1 MKKEVYAK
9 KKFGQ
14 NFLTDQN
21 IISKILNI
29 HQLEGNKILE
39 IGPGRGA
46 LTKELV
52 KQAKEV
58 VAFEIDGDMINIL
71 NKEIASDNFKL
82 FHMDFLESDISDFKD
97 FLVIANI
104 PYYITSDIIFKLL
117 DYRQNFTAA
126 TLMVQKEVA
135 ERIIANKNSKEYS
148 KLSVTVQS
156 ICTPKIEFIVKK
168 TSFSPAPNVDSAII
182 TLKFDKEKADFEKL
196 KDFYKLCFLARRKK
210 LSYSLKTKY
219 STEAIK
225 NAFEKLGYDDNL
237 RIQQLDIYEID
248 ELYYLLENRTDN
260 L

>member
-135 ERIIANKNSKEYS
+135 ERIIANKRISEIILVLVQNVFL
-148 KLSVTVQS
+148 LS
-156 ICTPKIEFIVKK
+156 
-168 TSFSPAPNVDSAII
+168 SFMI
-182 TLKFDKEKADFEKL
+182 K
-196 KDFYKLCFLARRKK
+196 
-210 LSYSLKTKY
+210 
-219 STEAIK
+219 ST
-225 NAFEKLGYDDNL
+225 Y
-237 RIQQLDIYEID
+237 
-248 ELYYLLENRTDN
+248 
-260 L
+260 